1 MDFWLKIELIKRL
14 VPNPKIEIINNE
26 KIIWND
32 TRAMPTDSELLAELD
47 KYNKEIK
54 ENVLYEKIS
63 KLADRKTI
71 EAKKYIMGNF
81 VTDEQIYRYE
91 IKYEMAKKY
100 LKYNTHFEKL
110 SWEADL
116 LNISTDELAKSIVR
130 KGKIYRK
137 EMRKYVAL
145 IEAIRVKLNQLVKE
159 NKYDS
164 VEKIIPILYKLPIT
178 STTIDEIK
186 KIFKDNDGL

>member
-1 MDFWLKIELIKRL
+1 MMDFWLKIELIKRL

-54 ENVLYEKIS
+54 ENALYEKIN

-81 VTDEQIYRYE
+81 VTDEQMYRYE

-100 LKYNTHFEKL
+100 LKYNTHIEKL

-116 LNISTDELAKSIVR
+116 LNISIDDLAKSIIR

-159 NKYDS
+159 SKYNS
-164 VEKIIPILYKLPIT
+164 VEKIIPILYKLPVT
-178 STTIDEIK
+178 TTIDEIK
-186 KIFKDNDGL
+186 KIFKDNNGL